1 MGRGGAF
8 RLVMGTRLW
17 LALLLPWVLPS
28 VVSAADPVTVNIIG
42 LSPPLEK
49 NVRAMLTMVR
59 KTADDKKDAIDLAV
73 ARAPDEI
80 RTALQPFGYYRPK
93 ISASVTRQKN
103 QWVAEYRI
111 DPGAP
116 IHLSRVE
123 VKLDG
128 EANLE
133 PEMRV
138 LVEKF
143 PLKPGDVLDHV
154 LYEQGRDALEEQAA
168 EMGFFDA
175 RMVTRQVRVDLKSY
189 QAQVTLQMDS
199 GKRYR
204 FGDLSFTQTPLAK
217 ELLERFARFKP
228 DEPYRASAVLEMQKS
243 LLNSGYF
250 TQADIVPRQDQA
262 KNGRMPL
269 AIDLSMVPQ
278 NRVDLGGGYGTD
290 TGPRISVAYRNRFLN
305 SYGHTFQA
313 SAKLSLIWNQI
324 DAIYAIPLADPERDQ
339 LAFTTKLGLEDT
351 VAGRAKV
358 IRGGIRHGTTRWD
371 MREILSLDYLRE
383 TYNVGYGNQ
392 TTDLLIPSANY
403 TWLSSDDAIFPHQG
417 IRIDTNL
424 AGSLEGAGSQVSF
437 GRLRMFGKGVYSLND
452 DNRLILRGQV
462 GEMFTNDFDRMPI
475 TERFYA
481 GGAPTVRGYRLF
493 EISPVNELG
502 KRTGGRHLGVA
513 SLEYDRALFGDWGM
527 AAFSDVGYVG
537 NDFDGP
543 VRTGV
548 GLGARWRSPV
558 GPVRLDVGVPLS
570 KALDPVQVYLILG
583 PDL

>member
-1 MGRGGAF
+1 MVRGGAF
-8 RLVMGTRLW
+8 RSLRGTKLW
-17 LALLLPWVLPS
+17 LALLLPWALPS

-154 LYEQGRDALEEQAA
+154 LYERGRDALEEQAA

-175 RMVTRQVRVDLKSY
+175 RMVTRQIRVDLKSY

-250 TQADIVPRQDQA
+250 TQADVVPRHDQA

-313 SAKLSLIWNQI
+313 SAKLSLICE
-324 DAIYAIPLADPERDQ
+324 AEA
-339 LAFTTKLGLEDT
+339 
-351 VAGRAKV
+351 
-358 IRGGIRHGTTRWD
+358 
-371 MREILSLDYLRE
+371 
-383 TYNVGYGNQ
+383 
-392 TTDLLIPSANY
+392 
-403 TWLSSDDAIFPHQG
+403 
-417 IRIDTNL
+417 
-424 AGSLEGAGSQVSF
+424 
-437 GRLRMFGKGVYSLND
+437 RLPR
-452 DNRLILRGQV
+452 RR
-462 GEMFTNDFDRMPI
+462 
-475 TERFYA
+475 
-481 GGAPTVRGYRLF
+481 
-493 EISPVNELG
+493 
-502 KRTGGRHLGVA
+502 
-513 SLEYDRALFGDWGM
+513 
-527 AAFSDVGYVG
+527 
-537 NDFDGP
+537 
-543 VRTGV
+543 
-548 GLGARWRSPV
+548 RS
-558 GPVRLDVGVPLS
+558 
-570 KALDPVQVYLILG
+570 
-583 PDL
+583 